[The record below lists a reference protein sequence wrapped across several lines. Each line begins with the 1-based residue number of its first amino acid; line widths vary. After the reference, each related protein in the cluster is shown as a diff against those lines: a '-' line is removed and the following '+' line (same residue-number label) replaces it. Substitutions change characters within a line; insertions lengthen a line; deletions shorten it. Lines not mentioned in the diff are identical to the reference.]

1 MCNIPENALKG
12 SKFPIDCYHS
22 VISRK
27 KATGQ
32 MSQSTIEKARLS
44 SLRANPKAQ
53 VLIIGG
59 GINGIATFRDLAL
72 QGVDVVLVEKNDYCS
87 GASAASSHM
96 IHGGVRYLENGEIRL
111 VKESLQERNRLLSA
125 APHYVKPLKTT
136 MPIFSIFSG
145 LLSAPIRLITHAQ
158 GKPKERGAILI
169 KVGLILYD
177 TFGRNGGTMPRH
189 RFLGKKK
196 SKAEM
201 PSLNN
206 DVKFTAT
213 YFDAAMDNPER
224 LALDVLF
231 DGLAAGSNARSYNY
245 LAASAHKDGKT
256 TLTDMLTGEEI
267 EFTADVIVNTTGPW
281 TDMTNQALGFSTGYM
296 AGTKG
301 SHIVLDNKELFK
313 ACDNREIF
321 FENRDGR
328 IVLMYPILGKV
339 LVGTT
344 DIPHDMNTPA
354 VCTDEEVDYF
364 FNLVSYVFPDVR
376 INKEQIVF
384 KYSGVRPL
392 AASGDINP
400 GVVSRDYRIVRTSAN
415 GDVPLLSLVG
425 GKWTTFR
432 ALGEHLS
439 SDVLKLLGKSRVLS
453 TAKLPIGG
461 GKNFPTTDSAQREWA
476 SLHGQKVGTER
487 ALELLLRY
495 GTRAEALIE
504 HISSSSETRLKHAP
518 SFSDAEI
525 EFLVKN
531 EDVYRLEDLVNRRTN
546 LAFTGSMSTALLQ
559 ELASIMA
566 KVLDW
571 DSTTSSAEVSGVHI
585 EIGSS
590 K

>member
-1 MCNIPENALKG
+1 MKKAASFMNQSTVESSRLNAL
-12 SKFPIDCYHS
+12 
-22 VISRK
+22 R
-27 KATGQ
+27 
-32 MSQSTIEKARLS
+32 E
-44 SLRANPKAQ
+44 NPKAQ

-59 GINGIATFRDLAL
+59 GINGLATFRDLAY
-72 QGVDVVLVEKNDYCS
+72 QGIDVVLVEKNDYCS

-111 VKESLQERNRLLSA
+111 VKESLEERNRLLKA

-145 LLSAPIRLITHAQ
+145 LISAPIRLFTHSS

-169 KVGLILYD
+169 KVGLLLYD

-196 SKAEM
+196 SMAEM
-201 PSLNN
+201 PSLNK

-213 YFDAAMDNPER
+213 YYDAAMDNPER

-231 DGLAAGSNARSYNY
+231 DGLSAGSNARAFNY
-245 LAASAHKDGKT
+245 LAASGHKDGKT
-256 TLTDMLTGEEI
+256 VLKDQLTGEEI
-267 EFTADVIVNTTGPW
+267 SFTADVIVNTSGPW
-281 TDMTNQALGFSTGYM
+281 TDMTNQSLGFATGYM

-301 SHIVLDNKELFK
+301 SHIVLDNQELFD

-344 DIPHDMNTPA
+344 DIPHDMKEPA

-364 FNLVSYVFPDVR
+364 FKLVAYVFPKIR
-376 INKEQIVF
+376 IDKDQIVF

-400 GVVSRDYRIVRTSAN
+400 GVISRDYRIVRTSAEN
-415 GDVPLLSLVG
+415 EIPVLSLVG

-439 SDVLKLLGKSRVLS
+439 SDVLKLLGKSRVQS
-453 TAKLPIGG
+453 TAKMSIGG
-461 GKNFPTTDSAQREWA
+461 GKDFPAGDA
-476 SLHGQKVGTER
+476 
-487 ALELLLRY
+487 ALGRSCP
-495 GTRAEALIE
+495 AA
-504 HISSSSETRLKHAP
+504 
-518 SFSDAEI
+518 
-525 EFLVKN
+525 
-531 EDVYRLEDLVNRRTN
+531 
-546 LAFTGSMSTALLQ
+546 
-559 ELASIMA
+559 
-566 KVLDW
+566 
-571 DSTTSSAEVSGVHI
+571 TSSLRNQGKA
-585 EIGSS
+585 SS
-590 K
+590 

>member
-1 MCNIPENALKG
+1 MKKAASFMNQSTVESSRLNALR
-12 SKFPIDCYHS
+12 D
-22 VISRK
+22 
-27 KATGQ
+27 
-32 MSQSTIEKARLS
+32 
-44 SLRANPKAQ
+44 NPKAQ

-59 GINGIATFRDLAL
+59 GINGLATFRDLSL
-72 QGVDVVLVEKNDYCS
+72 QGIDVVLVEKNDYCS

-111 VKESLQERNRLLSA
+111 VKESLEERNRLLKA

-145 LLSAPIRLITHAQ
+145 LISAPIRLFTHSS

-169 KVGLILYD
+169 KVGLLLYD

-189 RFLGKKK
+189 RFLGAKK
-196 SKAEM
+196 SMAEM
-201 PSLNN
+201 PSLNK

-213 YFDAAMDNPER
+213 YYDAAMDNPER

-231 DGLAAGSNARSYNY
+231 DGLAAGSNARAFNY
-245 LAASAHKDGKT
+245 LAASSHKDGKT
-256 TLTDMLTGEEI
+256 VLKDQLTGEEI
-267 EFTADVIVNTTGPW
+267 SFTADVIVNTSGPW
-281 TDMTNQALGFSTGYM
+281 TDMTNQSLGFATGYM

-301 SHIVLDNKELFK
+301 SHIVLDNQELFD

-344 DIPHDMNTPA
+344 DIPHDMKEPA

-364 FNLVSYVFPDVR
+364 FKLVAYVFPKIR
-376 INKEQIVF
+376 IDKDQIVF

-400 GVVSRDYRIVRTSAN
+400 GVISRDYRIVRTSAEN
-415 GDVPLLSLVG
+415 EIPVLSLVG

-432 ALGEHLS
+432 ALGEHLA
-439 SDVLKLLGKSRVLS
+439 SDVLKLLGKSRISS
-453 TAKLPIGG
+453 TAKMSIGG
-461 GKNFPTTDSAQREWA
+461 GKDYPTTESAQKQWA
-476 SLHGQKVGTER
+476 EEHKGAVSAAR
-487 ALELLLRY
+487 ALQLLLRY
-495 GTRAEALIE
+495 GTRAKQVLDY
-504 HISSSSETRLKHAP
+504 ISANPENMLKNAP
-518 SFSDAEI
+518 TFSDSEV

-531 EDVYRLEDLVNRRTN
+531 ESVYRLEDLVNRRTN
-546 LAFTGSMSTALLQ
+546 LAFTGSMNTALLQ
-559 ELASIMA
+559 ELASIMQ
-566 KVLDW
+566 KPLGW
-571 DSTTSSAEVSGVHI
+571 DSGKSSSEVSGVHI
-585 EIGSS
+585 ETGSRV
-590 K
+590 

>member
-1 MCNIPENALKG
+1 MN
-12 SKFPIDCYHS
+12 
-22 VISRK
+22 
-27 KATGQ
+27 
-32 MSQSTIEKARLS
+32 QSTIESARLKD
-44 SLRANPKAQ
+44 LRDNPKAE
-53 VLIIGG
+53 VLVIGG

-72 QGVDVVLVEKNDYCS
+72 QGVNVVLVEKNDYCS

-136 MPIFSIFSG
+136 IPIFSVFSG
-145 LLSAPIRLITHAQ
+145 LLSAPIRLFTHAQ

-169 KVGLILYD
+169 KVGLLLYD

-196 SKAEM
+196 SLEEM
-201 PSLNN
+201 PELNKE
-206 DVKFTAT
+206 VQFTAT

-231 DGLAAGSNARSYNY
+231 DGVAAGPNARSFNY
-245 LAASAHKDGKT
+245 ISASGRSGGKT
-256 TLTDMLTGEEI
+256 VLTDQLTGEQI

-281 TDMTNQALGFSTGYM
+281 TDITNQNLGFSTGYM

-301 SHIVLDNKELFK
+301 SHIVLDNRELFE

-344 DIPHDMNTPA
+344 DIPHDMNLPA

-364 FNLVSYVFPDVR
+364 FKLVAYVFPKIR
-376 INKEQIVF
+376 ISKDQIVF

-400 GVVSRDYRIVRTSAN
+400 GVVSRDYRIVRTSSEN
-415 GDVPLLSLVG
+415 EVPVLSLVG

-439 SDVLKLLGKSRVLS
+439 SDVLKLIQKPRLLS
-453 TAKLPIGG
+453 TDKLPIGG
-461 GKNFPTTDSAQREWA
+461 GKDFPTTEAGQNSWAEQNAGSVGSA
-476 SLHGQKVGTER
+476 R
-487 ALELLLRY
+487 AKELLLRY
-495 GTRAEALIE
+495 GTRAKLI
-504 HISSSSETRLKHAP
+504 IDFIGSSTEKMLVHAP
-518 SFSDAEI
+518 TFSEQEI
-525 EFLVKN
+525 EYLVKH
-531 EDVYRLEDLVNRRTN
+531 ESVYRLEDLVNRRTN
-546 LAFTGSMSTALLQ
+546 MAFTGSVNTALLQ
-559 ELASIMA
+559 ELATILA
-566 KVLDW
+566 RVLGW
-571 DSTTSSAEVSGVHI
+571 DSSTSSSEISNVHL
-585 EIGSS
+585 EMGSN
-590 K
+590 

>member
-1 MCNIPENALKG
+1 MNHTTVE
-12 SKFPIDCYHS
+12 
-22 VISRK
+22 
-27 KATGQ
+27 
-32 MSQSTIEKARLS
+32 STRLS
-44 SLRANPKAQ
+44 SLRDKPKAQ

-111 VKESLQERNRLLSA
+111 VKESLQERNRLLLA

-145 LLSAPIRLITHAQ
+145 LLSAPIRLVTHAQ

-169 KVGLILYD
+169 KVGLLLYD
-177 TFGRNGGTMPRH
+177 TFGRNGGRMPRH

-196 SKAEM
+196 SMAEM
-201 PSLNN
+201 PALNKE
-206 DVKFTAT
+206 VKFTAT
-213 YFDAAMDNPER
+213 YYDAAMDNPER

-245 LAASAHKDGKT
+245 VSAVARSGSSV
-256 TLTDMLTGEEI
+256 TLRDELTKEEI
-267 EFTADVIVNTTGPW
+267 EFTADVIVNTSGPW
-281 TDMTNQALGFSTGYM
+281 TDMTNQNLGFNTGYM

-301 SHIVLDNKELFK
+301 SHIVLDNQELFK

-344 DIPHDMNTPA
+344 DIPHDMNVPA

-364 FNLVSYVFPDVR
+364 FKLVAYVFPKIR
-376 INKEQIVF
+376 IDKDQIVF

-400 GVVSRDYRIVRTSAN
+400 GVVSRDYRIVRTSAEN
-415 GDVPLLSLVG
+415 ETPVLSLVG

-439 SDVLKLLGKSRVLS
+439 SDVLKLISKPRSSS
-453 TAKLPIGG
+453 TANLPIGG
-461 GKNFPTTDSAQREWA
+461 GKDFPTTTESQNSWA
-476 SLHGQKVGTER
+476 EAHGKVIGTER
-487 ALELLLRY
+487 ALQLLLRY
-495 GTRAEALIE
+495 GTRAKDMIE
-504 HISSSSETRLKHAP
+504 QIATGTEKKLENNPA
-518 SFSDAEI
+518 FSDAEI
-525 EFLVKN
+525 EYLIKN
-531 EDVYRLEDLVNRRTN
+531 EAVYRLEDIIHRRTN
-546 LAFTGSMSTALLQ
+546 LAFTGELSKELLE
-559 ELASIMA
+559 ELGAIAA
-566 KVLDW
+566 KVLGW
-571 DSTTSSAEVSGVHI
+571 NAERVNKEVSGVHL
-585 EIGSS
+585 EMGS
-590 K
+590 KI

>member
-1 MCNIPENALKG
+1 MKKAAGSMNQSTVESSRLNAL
-12 SKFPIDCYHS
+12 
-22 VISRK
+22 R
-27 KATGQ
+27 
-32 MSQSTIEKARLS
+32 E
-44 SLRANPKAQ
+44 NPKAQ

-59 GINGIATFRDLAL
+59 GINGLATFRDLAL
-72 QGVDVVLVEKNDYCS
+72 QGIDVVLVEKNDYCS

-111 VKESLQERNRLLSA
+111 VKESLEERNRLLKA

-145 LLSAPIRLITHAQ
+145 LISAPIRLFTHSS

-169 KVGLILYD
+169 KVGLLLYD

-196 SKAEM
+196 SMAEM
-201 PSLNN
+201 PSLNK

-213 YFDAAMDNPER
+213 YYDAAMDNPER

-231 DGLAAGSNARSYNY
+231 DGLAAGSNARAFNY
-245 LAASAHKDGKT
+245 LAASARKDGKT
-256 TLTDMLTGEEI
+256 VLKDQLTGEEI
-267 EFTADVIVNTTGPW
+267 SFSADVIVNTSGPW
-281 TDMTNQALGFSTGYM
+281 TDMTNQSLGFTTGYM

-301 SHIVLDNKELFK
+301 SHIVLDNKELFA

-344 DIPHDMNTPA
+344 DIPHDMNEPA

-364 FNLVSYVFPDVR
+364 FKLVAYVFPKIR
-376 INKEQIVF
+376 IDKDQIVF

-400 GVVSRDYRIVRTSAN
+400 GVISRDYRIVRTSAEN
-415 GDVPLLSLVG
+415 EVPVLSLVG

-432 ALGEHLS
+432 ALGEHLA
-439 SDVLKLLGKSRVLS
+439 SDVLKLLGKTRVSS
-453 TAKLPIGG
+453 TAKLSIGG
-461 GKNFPTTDSAQREWA
+461 GKDYPTTEAAQKQWAEDHKGSVSAD
-476 SLHGQKVGTER
+476 R
-487 ALELLLRY
+487 ALQLLLRY
-495 GTRAEALIE
+495 GTRAKLVLDY
-504 HISSSSETRLKHAP
+504 ISVTPETMLKNAP
-518 SFSDAEI
+518 TFSDSEV

-531 EDVYRLEDLVNRRTN
+531 ESVYRLEDLVNRRTN
-546 LAFTGSMSTALLQ
+546 LAFTGSMNTALLQ
-559 ELASIMA
+559 ELASIMQ
-566 KVLDW
+566 KPLGW
-571 DSTTSSAEVSGVHI
+571 DSGKSSLEVSGVHI
-585 EIGSS
+585 ETGSRV
-590 K
+590 